1 MTLAKFDPW
10 CSLSRPQPCAY
21 RAYRAYPE
29 PVLGTLGTLG
39 TRAPAEEMAISVRQ
53 RRQRWLANLAVYRAT
68 STSERRLIA
77 VARQLS
83 SGPWSYRFIE
93 LGWTDTDIFG
103 IGDAFGH
110 GLLQHLAMHGA
121 RLRAVTDEAAWIEF
135 ANGCRQRY
143 RRDSLGDRVRSLWE
157 SFAPEAHAQPKSDRG

>member
-10 CSLSRPQPCAY
+10 GSLSGPQP
-21 RAYRAYPE
+21 RAYRAYCAYLE
-29 PVLGTLGTLG
+29 PVLGTLGTIG
-39 TRAPAEEMAISVRQ
+39 AGAPAEKTAIGIRR
-53 RRQRWLANLAVYRAT
+53 RRQKWLANLAGCRVTGIA
-68 STSERRLIA
+68 EQRLMA

-103 IGDAFGH
+103 IGDAFRH

-121 RLRAVTDEAAWIEF
+121 RLRAVTAEAAWIEF
-135 ANGCRQRY
+135 ANGFRQRY
-143 RRDSLGDRVRSLWE
+143 RRGSLGDRASPLWAL
-157 SFAPEAHAQPKSDRG
+157 FAPEEMEHGH

>member
-10 CSLSRPQPCAY
+10 RSLSGPRT

-39 TRAPAEEMAISVRQ
+39 AGAPAKETAISVRQ
-53 RRQRWLANLAVYRAT
+53 RRQRWLANLAACRAT
-68 STSERRLIA
+68 SAAERRLMA

-93 LGWTDTDIFG
+93 LGWTDIEIYG
-103 IGDAFGH
+103 IGNAFGR
-110 GLLQHLAMHGA
+110 GLLQHLAMQGA

-143 RRDSLGDRVRSLWE
+143 RRDSVRDQARPIWA
-157 SFAPEAHAQPKSDRG
+157 SFAPEETEHGH

>member
-1 MTLAKFDPW
+1 M
-10 CSLSRPQPCAY
+10 
-21 RAYRAYPE
+21 
-29 PVLGTLGTLG
+29 
-39 TRAPAEEMAISVRQ
+39 
-53 RRQRWLANLAVYRAT
+53 
-68 STSERRLIA
+68 A

-135 ANGCRQRY
+135 ANGYRQRY
-143 RRDSLGDRVRSLWE
+143 RRDSLRDRARPLWE
-157 SFAPEAHAQPKSDRG
+157 SCAPGEHAQPKSDRG